1 MKRIFLLLIVILSL
15 TGSLKANQVDQSKN
29 NIKNTKPATQAHED
43 NTPATLGRIA
53 AIVSFFSNVIA
64 NPNDHKNVA
73 TSILGIISTIFTI
86 AADTRQVDFNYLE
99 LQDEIMHILQTG
111 NAQEIAMLQEM
122 VRTACDL
129 QIDALATYIKN

>member
-1 MKRIFLLLIVILSL
+1 MKRIFFLIASLNLSGLLH
-15 TGSLKANQVDQSKN
+15 ANQPN
-29 NIKNTKPATQAHED
+29 NLNHPQPATQKYED

-86 AADTRQVDFNYLE
+86 AADTRNPNFNYLE
-99 LQDEIMHILQTG
+99 LQNEIINILQTG
-111 NAQEIAMLQEM
+111 KPQEIAMLQDM
-122 VRTACDL
+122 IKTACDL
-129 QIDALATYIKN
+129 QIENLQNYINPNLI